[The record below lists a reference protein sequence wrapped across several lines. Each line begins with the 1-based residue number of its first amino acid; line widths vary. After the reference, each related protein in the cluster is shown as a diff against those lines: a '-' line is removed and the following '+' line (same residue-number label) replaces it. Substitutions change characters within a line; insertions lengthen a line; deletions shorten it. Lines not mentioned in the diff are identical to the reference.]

1 MEVKLERDYRGPIGK
16 GVIEQ
21 QHPLISNRSPTLM
34 ITKYPTKQQYI

>member
-21 QHPLISNRSPTLM
+21 QHPLIS
-34 ITKYPTKQQYI
+34 K